1 MDIQKNVKEALTHV
15 TPGDDLSIAVMAREL
30 VRSGMKLDET
40 SLNREILLGLLAQAD
55 TQKPDTLKRL
65 CAELIAQ
72 GYGPKVTTTTTKDNL
87 IVLNPIKI
95 NPSVQGQMPG
105 KGWAF
110 IWELDRECDNFN
122 WLVGAHI
129 TVDGRIY
136 TVQGIENM
144 PESPKVGDKLTLLC
158 SALPTEDNA

>member
-1 MDIQKNVKEALTHV
+1 MDIQPNVKEALRHV
-15 TPGDDLSIAVMAREL
+15 TPGDSLSIAVMVREL
-30 VRSGMKLDET
+30 VRSGMKLDES
-40 SLNREILLGLLAQAD
+40 SLNHEILQCLLNQAD
-55 TQKPDTLKRL
+55 TSNPDTLKKL
-65 CAELIAQ
+65 CNELISQ
-72 GYGPKVTTTTTKDNL
+72 GYGPKINPTVSKENL

-129 TVDGRIY
+129 TVDGRLY
-136 TVQGIENM
+136 VVQGIENM
-144 PESPKVGDKLTLLC
+144 PDSPKVGDKLTLLC
-158 SALPTEDNA
+158 SALPIEDK